1 MCIKKKTTITFAN
14 IVTGNYDKNASTF
27 GEDLDNAIET
37 VNDQF
42 RQYAIIDEKFEV
54 DLNNRR
60 QQWIDVVFTLT
71 FTESSLRLL
80 KLKDYYLY
88 ELLEEYDEK

>member
-88 ELLEEYDEK
+88 ELLEDYDEK

>member
-27 GEDLDNAIET
+27 GEDLDNAIKT

-88 ELLEEYDEK
+88 ELLEDYDEK

>member
-1 MCIKKKTTITFAN
+1 MCIKKKTTITFTN
-14 IVTGNYDKNASTF
+14 IFTGNYEMNTSTF
-27 GEDLDNAIET
+27 GEDLDNAIKT

-54 DLNNRR
+54 DLNHRR

-88 ELLEEYDEK
+88 ELLEDYVEQ

>member
-1 MCIKKKTTITFAN
+1 MYIKKKTTITFTN
-14 IVTGNYDKNASTF
+14 IFTGNYEMNTSTF
-27 GEDLDNAIET
+27 GEDLDNAIKT

-42 RQYAIIDEKFEV
+42 KQYAIIDEKFGV
-54 DLNNRR
+54 DLNRR
-60 QQWIDVVFTLT
+60 DQKFFDVVFTLT

>member
-27 GEDLDNAIET
+27 GKDLDNAIKT

-42 RQYAIIDEKFEV
+42 QQYAIIDEKFEV